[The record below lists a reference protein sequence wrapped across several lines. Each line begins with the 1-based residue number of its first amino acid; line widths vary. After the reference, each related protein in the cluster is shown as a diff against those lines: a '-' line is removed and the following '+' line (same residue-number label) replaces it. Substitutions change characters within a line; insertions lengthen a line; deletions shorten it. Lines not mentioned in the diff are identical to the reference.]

1 MGTPNEHIKVGEL
14 EIPIDYFKYNKED
27 KDILCNEI
35 MDIMLHMLDK
45 HLRPDMDRIKVLDL
59 LLESSIITN
68 QEQEEY
74 EVCQVLT
81 DIRKLMNEPTN

>member
-1 MGTPNEHIKVGEL
+1 MGMQNEHIKVGEL

>member
-1 MGTPNEHIKVGEL
+1 MGMQNEHIKVGEL

-74 EVCQVLT
+74 EVCAVLSN
-81 DIRKLMNEPTN
+81 IRELIKQ

>member
-1 MGTPNEHIKVGEL
+1 MERHVKIGEL
-14 EIPIDYFKYNKED
+14 EIPIDYFKFCKED

-35 MDIMLHMLDK
+35 MDAMLHLLDK
-45 HLRPDMDRIKVLDL
+45 QLKPSLDRLEVLDK

-74 EVCQVLT
+74 EICQVLM
-81 DIRKLMNEPTN
+81 DIRTLINEQ

>member
-1 MGTPNEHIKVGEL
+1 MERHVKIGEL
-14 EIPIDYFKYNKED
+14 EIPIDYFKFSKKD

-35 MDIMLHMLDK
+35 MDAMLHILDRQLK
-45 HLRPDMDRIKVLDL
+45 PDLDRMKVLDK

-74 EVCQVLT
+74 EICAVLK
-81 DIRKLMNEPTN
+81 DIRTLINE